1 MSSASH
7 QRKAPWDRNNKYWC
21 QYCRIYVFDNRSSR
35 SIHESGTKHKANVQ
49 KYLRQISKNTEAKKH
64 EEQRLASQL
73 EKIERA
79 AEASYREDMNDVA
92 IGNMPFTGS
101 AASIGHSENNTAMPV
116 HNVVDNSPGKDI
128 VDDADDTGKPSQEG
142 CPADV
147 GVVGAWEVVED
158 DNNDED
164 DVEGGDDNGK
174 GYNKEDHSQ
183 MPLISA
189 GSDSARGTGV
199 GAGVGADRRPKD
211 GQSSLGMRGAELL
224 DDEDHDHGYRL
235 TDFDIKEKVIGDTFS
250 GGRSADIPNVD
261 TRQNDGTDESVEA
274 SKGLFKKRR
283 IAGNRAS
290 SRKQQKKS

>member
-49 KYLRQISKNTEAKKH
+49 KYLRQISKDTEAKKH

-73 EKIERA
+73 EKIEKA
-79 AEASYREDMNDVA
+79 AEASYREEMNDVA
-92 IGNMPFTGS
+92 YSNMPFTEP
-101 AASIGHSENNTAMPV
+101 AASIDHSENNTEMSV
-116 HNVVDNSPGKDI
+116 HNVVD
-128 VDDADDTGKPSQEG
+128 DADNTGKPSQEG
-142 CPADV
+142 RPADV

-158 DNNDED
+158 DNADED
-164 DVEGGDDNGK
+164 DVAGGDGNGE
-174 GYNKEDHSQ
+174 GYNKEGHSQ
-183 MPLISA
+183 MPLASA
-189 GSDSARGTGV
+189 GSNSTRGTGA
-199 GAGVGADRRPKD
+199 GAGADRRPPD
-211 GQSSLGMRGAELL
+211 GQSSLDLRGAELL
-224 DDEDHDHGYRL
+224 DDEDHDHGYKL
-235 TDFDIKEKVIGDTFS
+235 TDFDIKEKVIGDTFT

-261 TRQNDGTDESVEA
+261 ARQNNGTDESAEA

-283 IAGNRAS
+283 AAGNRTS